1 MTLQQQQI
9 LESYKEDNLM
19 TFQSKKPESVKAN
32 KQQFKISHAQEE
44 VFDSTIIRNYNMQT
58 INPIDNESQQSSH
71 KPIFGNKIMA
81 IVPNVV
87 AERSNQIWSDVASQ
101 KSMSMMTESV
111 NSQIKQEKSFQ
122 KTNHE
127 YRKYDKNEPNFN
139 FTDDY

>member
-71 KPIFGNKIMA
+71 KPIFGHKIMA

-87 AERSNQIWSDVASQ
+87 AERSNQIWSDVAS
-101 KSMSMMTESV
+101 
-111 NSQIKQEKSFQ
+111 
-122 KTNHE
+122 
-127 YRKYDKNEPNFN
+127 
-139 FTDDY
+139 